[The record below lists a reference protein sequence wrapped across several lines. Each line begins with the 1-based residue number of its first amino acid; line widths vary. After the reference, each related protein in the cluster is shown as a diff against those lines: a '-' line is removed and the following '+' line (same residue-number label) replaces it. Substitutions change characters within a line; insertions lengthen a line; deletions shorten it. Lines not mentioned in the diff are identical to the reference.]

1 VLVGIGV
8 LSRYRYFNYCL
19 HDDAFISF
27 RYARNLVRGDG
38 LVMNPGERVEG
49 VTNFLWTLLA
59 APIFV
64 LELDPAQVAQI
75 AGAIL
80 SLLLVLALFLYG
92 ERRIG
97 RGWHSL
103 IAPTFLVG
111 NMAFV
116 MESLSGLET
125 MAFTLVL
132 FATFV
137 AFLEERRASR
147 LRPGL
152 WAALCAAATLLR
164 PEGMLLFGV
173 LFAWSVWGVLRGEP
187 VRKLTRAALLFTLL
201 VLPLFV
207 WRYLYYDS
215 WLPNTFY
222 TKVGYTLA
230 QVERG
235 WRYTVYAFA
244 FGMTRPFLIAAA
256 ALTLLALL
264 PLRAIVLRLARL
276 ETPRAAGSETR
287 LFPARPRAEALA
299 LALLLSATYVLY
311 VTVVGG
317 DYEPT
322 LRFYMPVL
330 PLLYLLFQEAM
341 RGVTAVAGSS
351 RRRRAIGTAIALLG
365 FASTFV
371 ASEERF
377 LKMLNRRGWPYTRME
392 HHRELRFVGEWLR
405 YNTRPRS
412 LIAVSSI
419 GALPYFAERPI
430 VDMMGLTD
438 AHIGRRRMEQMGQGA
453 AGHEKGDGAY
463 VLARRPDVILFDKG
477 HLFDHEASLEEVL
490 SGARGV
496 SELEIAQ
503 NREFLQRYDLRR
515 IATPAGVLHYF
526 VIREAR

>member
-1 VLVGIGV
+1 
-8 LSRYRYFNYCL
+8 
-19 HDDAFISF
+19 
-27 RYARNLVRGDG
+27 
-38 LVMNPGERVEG
+38 
-49 VTNFLWTLLA
+49 
-59 APIFV
+59 
-64 LELDPAQVAQI
+64 
-75 AGAIL
+75 
-80 SLLLVLALFLYG
+80 
-92 ERRIG
+92 
-97 RGWHSL
+97 
-103 IAPTFLVG
+103 
-111 NMAFV
+111 
-116 MESLSGLET
+116 
-125 MAFTLVL
+125 
-132 FATFV
+132 
-137 AFLEERRASR
+137 
-147 LRPGL
+147 
-152 WAALCAAATLLR
+152 
-164 PEGMLLFGV
+164 
-173 LFAWSVWGVLRGEP
+173 
-187 VRKLTRAALLFTLL
+187 
-201 VLPLFV
+201 
-207 WRYLYYDS
+207 
-215 WLPNTFY
+215 
-222 TKVGYTLA
+222 
-230 QVERG
+230 
-235 WRYTVYAFA
+235 
-244 FGMTRPFLIAAA
+244 
-256 ALTLLALL
+256 L